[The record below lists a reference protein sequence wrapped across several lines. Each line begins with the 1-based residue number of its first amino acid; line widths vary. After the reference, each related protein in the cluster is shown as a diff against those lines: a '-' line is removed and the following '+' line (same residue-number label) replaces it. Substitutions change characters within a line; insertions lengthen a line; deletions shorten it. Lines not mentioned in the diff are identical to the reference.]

1 MKTKSFL
8 LLCLL
13 LGFSV
18 TQLCG
23 QTLKKG
29 AVCGI
34 HTFTLNINPDATLN
48 QVKDLF
54 LNKYIPEVE
63 KNFPGTKVY
72 LLSGD
77 RGENIN
83 KLALMTVFESVQI
96 RDKYY
101 PTPDES
107 SPEGT
112 AANEK
117 VVAAI
122 GDVSNIL
129 LGYTTVYTD
138 WIVK

>member
-1 MKTKSFL
+1 MKTKTLL

-18 TQLCG
+18 TQLSA

-34 HTFTLNINPDATLN
+34 HTFTLNINPDATMN
-48 QVKDLF
+48 QVIDLF

-63 KNFPGTKVY
+63 KNFPGTKLY
-72 LLSGD
+72 QLSGY
-77 RGENIN
+77 RGENTN
-83 KLALMTVFESVQI
+83 KIALMTVFESVAI

-101 PTPDES
+101 PDPDKS
-107 SPEGT
+107 SPEAT
-112 AANEK
+112 AADEK

>member
-1 MKTKSFL
+1 MKTKTL
-8 LLCLL
+8 MLLCLF
-13 LGFSV
+13 LGFSI
-18 TQLCG
+18 TQISA

-34 HTFTLNINPDATLN
+34 HTFTLNVNPDATMN
-48 QVKDLF
+48 QVINLF
-54 LNKYIPEVE
+54 IDKYIPVVE

-77 RGENIN
+77 RGENTN
-83 KLALMTVFESVQI
+83 KLGLMTVFESVQV

-101 PTPDES
+101 PAPDKE
-107 SPEGT
+107 SPEAT

-117 VVAAI
+117 VRTAL

-129 LGYTTVYTD
+129 LSYTSIYTD

>member
-1 MKTKSFL
+1 MKTKTLL

-13 LGFSV
+13 LVFSV
-18 TQLCG
+18 TRLSA

-48 QVKDLF
+48 QVIDLF

-83 KLALMTVFESVQI
+83 KLALMTVFESVAV

-101 PTPDES
+101 PGSDKT
-107 SPEGT
+107 SPESD

-129 LGYTTVYTD
+129 LSYTTIYTD